1 MTNDEVWSAVVRWV
15 KATTGVLTI
24 KSHEGADDPNPPY
37 AMVNFTGA
45 FEVRRHEQNVEYEY
59 ADTGDMDTGDE
70 FPAVTA
76 RPIIEMEW
84 RFSVH
89 GYSLSKI
96 DPVTKKARTPRPADP
111 TDILRP
117 IVSAHKLTQAMEPMF
132 PNLTVHEISQIRN
145 VPDWINNAWQP
156 RAQMDVIVR
165 GIIRDS
171 AGTVDIIEQTS
182 PIVIERQD

>member
-15 KATTGVLTI
+15 KAKTGKTTI
-24 KSHEGADDPNPPY
+24 KSHQSGTAPTTAY

-45 FEVRRHEQNVEYEY
+45 IEVRRHEQNVEYEE
-59 ADTGDMDTGDE
+59 AG
-70 FPAVTA
+70 AVVTA
-76 RPIIEMEW
+76 RPVIEMEW

-89 GYSLSKI
+89 GYG
-96 DPVTKKARTPRPADP
+96 ANP

-165 GIIRDS
+165 GIIRD
-171 AGTVDIIEQTS
+171 GHVVDIIEQAPVS
-182 PIVIERQD
+182 VERL

>member
-15 KATTGVLTI
+15 KAKTGKTTI
-24 KSHEGADDPNPPY
+24 KSHQSGPTPTGQY

-45 FEVRRHEQNVEYEY
+45 IEVRRHEQTVEYEE
-59 ADTGDMDTGDE
+59 ADTGDMDTGDIY
-70 FPAVTA
+70 PAVTA
-76 RPIIEMEW
+76 RPVIEMEW

-89 GYSLSKI
+89 GYGE
-96 DPVTKKARTPRPADP
+96 DP

-156 RAQMDVIVR
+156 RAQMDVIVH
-165 GIIRDS
+165 GIIRD
-171 AGTVDIIEQTS
+171 GHVVD
-182 PIVIERQD
+182 VIEEYSLDIAEAG